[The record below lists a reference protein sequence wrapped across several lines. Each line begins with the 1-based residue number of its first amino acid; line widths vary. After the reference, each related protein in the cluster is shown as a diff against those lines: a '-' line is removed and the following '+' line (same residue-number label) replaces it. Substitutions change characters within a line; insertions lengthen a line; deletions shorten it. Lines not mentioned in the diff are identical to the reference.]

1 MKEEGRGEGREKVEA
16 RCRAKVASAGET
28 SEYGDAGADIEE
40 SRGRYRGK
48 GEEGGGWERGGRGV
62 YANIFPAPT
71 RKTEAPLL
79 PVSLFARLPPS
90 PPSIVYIASPL
101 FSSFLPPFS
110 RRFFCFLSRFSRRFF
125 FSLLFPLSLAAC
137 VKNVK
142 NEGENR

>member
-90 PPSIVYIASPL
+90 PHLSYI
-101 FSSFLPPFS
+101 
-110 RRFFCFLSRFSRRFF
+110 
-125 FSLLFPLSLAAC
+125 
-137 VKNVK
+137 
-142 NEGENR
+142 